1 MSSEAESVSC
11 AESPQCHTLEPGDD
25 YDEQTHAGASGSE
38 NYLVKYF
45 SQSIVI
51 LLTNLDCLKSD
62 QHLAL
67 QSLEGGVQ
75 SCSAEFIESS
85 TDSSDSGDLFVAHV
99 LEDLDDDLRGEL
111 HQGDGS
117 AGGVGGGASHIVACF
132 HQTLGVSLTISLLGA
147 GCSCVWPHLHYAL
160 SA

>member
-1 MSSEAESVSC
+1 M
-11 AESPQCHTLEPGDD
+11 
-25 YDEQTHAGASGSE
+25 
-38 NYLVKYF
+38 
-45 SQSIVI
+45 
-51 LLTNLDCLKSD
+51 
-62 QHLAL
+62 

-75 SCSAEFIESS
+75 SCSTEFIESS

-147 GCSCVWPHLHYAL
+147 GCSCVWPHLYYAL
-160 SA
+160 SAQHCPTIHRGLHLIKVWKRTILSMQSFTIDHKLWKLDLQYYLKTEAILGNYVTVTN